1 MKIYNIYFSPTGG
14 TKKVAD
20 MLGSAWREEKQEID
34 LSVFGKDYTGYV
46 FEKEDICIVG
56 VPSFGGR
63 VPEAALNALGQMKG
77 CGAQAVLG
85 SSIRETGI

>member
-34 LSVFGKDYTGYV
+34 LSVFGKDYTCLLYTSQDHG
-46 FEKEDICIVG
+46 C
-56 VPSFGGR
+56 
-63 VPEAALNALGQMKG
+63 LG
-77 CGAQAVLG
+77 
-85 SSIRETGI
+85 E

>member
-46 FEKEDICIVG
+46 FEKEDICIAG
-56 VPSFGGR
+56 
-63 VPEAALNALGQMKG
+63 
-77 CGAQAVLG
+77 G
-85 SSIRETGI
+85 SS

>member
-34 LSVFGKDYTGYV
+34 LSVLGKIIQGMSL
-46 FEKEDICIVG
+46 KRKI
-56 VPSFGGR
+56 S
-63 VPEAALNALGQMKG
+63 AL
-77 CGAQAVLG
+77 
-85 SSIRETGI
+85 